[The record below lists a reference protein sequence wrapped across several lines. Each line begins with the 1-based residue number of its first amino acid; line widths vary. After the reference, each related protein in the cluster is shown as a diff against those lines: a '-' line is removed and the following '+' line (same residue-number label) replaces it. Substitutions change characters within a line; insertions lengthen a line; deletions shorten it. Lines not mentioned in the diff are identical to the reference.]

1 MTLKLTSRFLLVLS
15 MIFCVGIV
23 TSAGAFAQLPFGD
36 LTPTEDPGGLE
47 DGTAEAQDRPASGA
61 PFAQEGPIRPIDRP
75 PVRRPAVR
83 PDDDDLGDEE
93 EPEQSIKVKERF
105 AGWQGVGGVEG
116 NRLSDSLR
124 ANWVMLDRNGQFY
137 GTVRGIDDAD
147 VVGMTVF
154 LMNNGRLVNTA
165 AVQED
170 GTFVFTNVQRGAYS
184 LVGWSDKA
192 FFAFGANIINDNPD
206 ADDTTPTSI
215 TCYAYQNETTINT
228 DWIRYFAPNIAY
240 RVFGRYSVGQSEDD
254 PQHLYGYDGLTEN
267 VVAAQPATSI
277 GGTPVSLD
285 RFGRLLGR
293 VHQMN
298 SISGRPVDLRSTKVM
313 LLKGDDVVGSTTTD
327 NFGVF
332 QFSGLRAGGYGLL
345 AVGVDGVGL
354 VGIEVLD
361 ESSTVLD
368 EEGAA
373 EEDREGLPF
382 DFTMVSAETVG
393 WLNHYASDVAYRR
406 ALLKPR
412 RPNPSA
418 QHAQNDP
425 VCPTCL
431 GIMGHNGCPKCG
443 AGRDD
448 AYCQSPCIT
457 YEDWVRRGCAC
468 KDRGPALRRIGDR
481 VRESAERF
489 DDRFEEAFYGSDAGV
504 GPIESGPAF
513 SDPATTPQ
521 GVPPIVPAPLPPVV
535 QPGAGFGA
543 PAGLGGSGTRP
554 AASFG
559 SGTR

>member
-1 MTLKLTSRFLLVLS
+1 MTLKHTNRFFLVLS
-15 MIFCVGIV
+15 MIFFVGIV
-23 TSAGAFAQLPFGD
+23 TSAVTFAQLPFGD
-36 LTPTEDPGGLE
+36 LTPTEDNGELE
-47 DGTAEAQDRPASGA
+47 DGTVGPRPGGPPQGASRPGA
-61 PFAQEGPIRPIDRP
+61 PFPQEGPIRPIDRP

-83 PDDDDLGDEE
+83 PDDDDLGNDD

-105 AGWQGVGGVEG
+105 AGWRGVGGVEG
-116 NRLSDSLR
+116 KRLSESLR

-137 GTVRGIDDAD
+137 GTVRGIDNAD

-192 FFAFGANIINDNPD
+192 FFAFGANIINDNPA
-206 ADDTTPTSI
+206 ADDTTPTTI
-215 TCYAYQNETTINT
+215 TCYAFQNETTINT
-228 DWIRYFAPNIAY
+228 DWIRYFAPNVAY
-240 RVFGRYSVGQSEDD
+240 RVFGRYSSGEGEND
-254 PQHLYGYDGLTEN
+254 PQQLYGYDGLTEN
-267 VVAAQPATSI
+267 VVTAQPATSI

-332 QFSGLRAGGYGLL
+332 QFSGLREGGYGLL

-354 VGIEVLD
+354 VGIEVLG

-373 EEDREGLPF
+373 EDGEGLPF
-382 DFTMVSAETVG
+382 DFTMISAETVG

-412 RPNPSA
+412 LQNPNEL
-418 QHAQNDP
+418 QVVNDP

-431 GIMGHNGCPKCG
+431 GIMGRNGCPKCG
-443 AGRDD
+443 KGRDD

-489 DDRFEEAFYGSDAGV
+489 DNRFEEAFYGSDGDYGDA
-504 GPIESGPAF
+504 IEGGTASPTALM
-513 SDPATTPQ
+513 Q
-521 GVPPIVPAPLPPVV
+521 GVPSLVPATLPPVVPAPLPPVV
-535 QPGAGFGA
+535 QPD
-543 PAGLGGSGTRP
+543 GLFSP
-554 AASFG
+554 ISFG
-559 SGTR
+559 SGT